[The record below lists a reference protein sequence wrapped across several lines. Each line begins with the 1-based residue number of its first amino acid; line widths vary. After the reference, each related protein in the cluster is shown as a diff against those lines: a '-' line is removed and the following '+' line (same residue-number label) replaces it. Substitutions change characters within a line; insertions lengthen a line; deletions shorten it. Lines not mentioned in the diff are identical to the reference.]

1 MGEVKNLADYQ
12 VSIDGVAYDLMNV
25 PPENSPLVRRQ
36 KAAILKDL
44 QLEDIT
50 IGLARARKL
59 YWCAYNGVAG
69 FGSLR
74 AKVVLLQDSLGQ
86 LCSGT
91 AAALDEFQ
99 DKSKSVLENL
109 NLTFK
114 YLVDPEQREIALAF
128 LDSSAEAASKLADV
142 AGKLAEKFEKQAT
155 DTFAAVSDTEI
166 QKGLTEENKRKFEQ
180 VQHETEGRVAGAT
193 KAANEY
199 DALTKD
205 YQQKYEDARHDAAV
219 ESERAFIS
227 SIVSSVIKPFAAGAG
242 AFAQA
247 YAMENPA
254 VAAGTVAKSMQ
265 NQNQPQTS
273 DGDDDAQ
280 EPAGDQTATTDA
292 TDDKSKS
299 GPSAGKKAAA
309 AATAAAA
316 DEAAKSLGEAS
327 DKAAERAKSAEDRVI
342 VILKAQQEIAKARI
356 EQVSLLAQ
364 YAVDLKN
371 ISQQI
376 QVTEATV
383 MSLHIAIGALKAVA
397 VSLRSA
403 QQFWQQMRTFCE
415 RLNDP
420 TSGMQADIKRMSKFS
435 TKIQD
440 AYFKGDQT
448 FKAHVVTYYGSWL
461 AISLVTAEYREAAV
475 RVGKGVYDDIRK
487 NPDTQQSIG
496 LARDLGTELEIEAN
510 AEIAQLKQNPPAAAA

>member
-1 MGEVKNLADYQ
+1 MGEVENLADYQ

-25 PPENSPLVRRQ
+25 PPVNSPLVRQQ

-74 AKVVLLQDSLGQ
+74 AKVVLLQDRLGQ

-91 AAALDEFQ
+91 AAALDKFQ
-99 DKSKSVLENL
+99 HESKSVLENL

-142 AGKLAEKFEKQAT
+142 AGELAEKFEKQAT

-254 VAAGTVAKSMQ
+254 VAAATVAKSM
-265 NQNQPQTS
+265 QNQPQTS
-273 DGDDDAQ
+273 DGDDTTQ
-280 EPAGDQTATTDA
+280 ERAGDETATTDA
-292 TDDKSKS
+292 TDDESKS

-316 DEAAKSLGEAS
+316 DEAAKSLREAS

-376 QVTEATV
+376 EVTEATV

-435 TKIQD
+435 TKVQD

-475 RVGKGVYDDIRK
+475 KVGRGVYDDIEK
-487 NPDTQQSIG
+487 NPDTQRSIG
-496 LARDLGTELEIEAN
+496 LARDLGEELELEAN
-510 AEIAQLKQNPPAAAA
+510 AEIAQLKQNSPAAAA